1 MGNPKD
7 SPEGS
12 RPLVDDMITLA
23 RNGDVQGAK
32 KLAEEQEL
40 TEAEHGRLWVR
51 AMLEGLTKP
60 PTHTPPRSI

>member
-40 TEAEHGRLWVR
+40 TEAEHGQLWIR
-51 AMLEGLTKP
+51 SML
-60 PTHTPPRSI
+60 